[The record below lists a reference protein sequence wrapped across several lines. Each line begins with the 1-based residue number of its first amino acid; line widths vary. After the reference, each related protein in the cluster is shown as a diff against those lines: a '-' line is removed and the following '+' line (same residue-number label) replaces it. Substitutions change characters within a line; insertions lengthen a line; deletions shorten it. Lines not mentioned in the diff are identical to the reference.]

1 MEHKAG
7 ESEGVP
13 DLSGIPSPAERR
25 LRFVIFFAL
34 AWVVVIVNAPDFI
47 MGLLHIK
54 SPLVHSMCDLSAVI
68 VMSLMLLYLLFVIK
82 QEKRVTTFLLVGVG
96 LVIVSQVLRIARVMK
111 LLDILHG
118 TQPNFY
124 DLVRVFDEACNGL
137 GLVFIAA
144 AFLTA
149 IADLYSAKQK
159 LSAQQQAL
167 SKEIL
172 RRAQVEKE
180 IAEER
185 QKYKDLVNNLP
196 VAVYRNTPGPDGRF
210 LEMNAA
216 HVAMLEADSEQE
228 LLKYNVSDLYR
239 NPAKRKEIAD
249 KLLKQGSVR
258 NEEVEL
264 ITLKGRQIWGSV
276 TAVVKHDFEGKP
288 YFDGIIE
295 DITARV
301 AAEHLLAEHRAK
313 MIENA
318 RLASLGIMAGGI
330 AHEINNPLAVIA
342 GCVEQLELAG
352 PDWRAQEE
360 RGKRLLFMIRDNTFR
375 IQKTIQGLRSLSR
388 DASEDPFV
396 KHPLASIIDDT
407 VDLCRQRF
415 RSNGVQIEVDAPG
428 PELVFECRPA
438 QVAQVLLN
446 LLNNAFDAVRENPVK
461 QIRLR
466 AGVQGDRVE
475 IMVED
480 NGPGFNRETAE
491 RLFVPFFTTKSQQN
505 GLGLGLS
512 ISHAIVEAHHG
523 EITADI
529 TDGYTRFYVRLPL
542 IQTQPPAN
550 ASLL

>member
-1 MEHKAG
+1 M
-7 ESEGVP
+7 
-13 DLSGIPSPAERR
+13 PA
-25 LRFVIFFAL
+25 LC
-34 AWVVVIVNAPDFI
+34 
-47 MGLLHIK
+47 G
-54 SPLVHSMCDLSAVI
+54 HS
-68 VMSLMLLYLLFVIK
+68 
-82 QEKRVTTFLLVGVG
+82 
-96 LVIVSQVLRIARVMK
+96 
-111 LLDILHG
+111 
-118 TQPNFY
+118 
-124 DLVRVFDEACNGL
+124 
-137 GLVFIAA
+137 
-144 AFLTA
+144 
-149 IADLYSAKQK
+149 
-159 LSAQQQAL
+159 
-167 SKEIL
+167 SKE
-172 RRAQVEKE
+172 VT
-180 IAEER
+180 
-185 QKYKDLVNNLP
+185 QKPPIKYRPNWVPKTSIPYGDSRLV
-196 VAVYRNTPGPDGRF
+196 
-210 LEMNAA
+210 
-216 HVAMLEADSEQE
+216 Q
-228 LLKYNVSDLYR
+228 
-239 NPAKRKEIAD
+239 
-249 KLLKQGSVR
+249 
-258 NEEVEL
+258 
-264 ITLKGRQIWGSV
+264 
-276 TAVVKHDFEGKP
+276 
-288 YFDGIIE
+288 
-295 DITARV
+295 
-301 AAEHLLAEHRAK
+301 
-313 MIENA
+313 
-318 RLASLGIMAGGI
+318 
-330 AHEINNPLAVIA
+330 
-342 GCVEQLELAG
+342 
-352 PDWRAQEE
+352 
-360 RGKRLLFMIRDNTFR
+360 RLLFMIRDNTFR

>member
-1 MEHKAG
+1 MEYKIG
-7 ESEGVP
+7 ENEG
-13 DLSGIPSPAERR
+13 LLEESGIPSRAERR

-34 AWVVVIVNAPDFI
+34 AWVVLIVNAPDFI
-47 MGLLHIK
+47 MGLFQIK
-54 SPLVHSMCDLSAVI
+54 TPLVHSICDLSAVI

-82 QEKRVTTFLLVGVG
+82 QERRVTTFLMVGVG

-111 LLDILHG
+111 LLDFLHG
-118 TQPNFY
+118 TQPNLY
-124 DLVRVFDEACNGL
+124 DLARVFDEACNGL

-149 IADLYSAKQK
+149 IADLYAAKQK
-159 LSAQQQAL
+159 LSAQQKVL

-180 IAEER
+180 ITEER

-216 HVAMLEADSEQE
+216 HLAMLEADSEEE

-239 NPAKRKEIAD
+239 DSAKRKEIAD
-249 KLLKQGSVR
+249 KLLKQGFIR

-264 ITLKGRQIWGSV
+264 VTLKGRPVWGSV
-276 TAVVKHDFEGKP
+276 TAVVKHDRDGQP

-295 DITARV
+295 DVTARV
-301 AAEHLLAEHRAK
+301 EAEHLLAEHRAK
-313 MIENA
+313 MTENA

-330 AHEINNPLAVIA
+330 AHEINNPLAVIV
-342 GCVEQLELAG
+342 GCVEQLEVAG
-352 PDWRAQEE
+352 PDWRTQEE
-360 RGKRLLFMIRDNTFR
+360 LGKRLLGLIRDHTFR

-396 KHPLASIIDDT
+396 RHPLASIIDDT
-407 VDLCRQRF
+407 VDLCHQRF
-415 RSNGVQIEVDAPG
+415 RSNGVQLEVDAPG

-446 LLNNAFDAVRENPVK
+446 LLNNAFDAVRDNPVK
-461 QIRLR
+461 QIRLQ
-466 AGVQGDRVE
+466 AGVQGERVE

-480 NGPGFNRETAE
+480 NGPGFNRDIAE
-491 RLFVPFFTTKSQQN
+491 KLFVPFFTTKSQQN

-512 ISHAIVEAHHG
+512 ISHAIVESHHG

-529 TDGYTRFYVRLPL
+529 TDGCTRFYVRLPL
-542 IQTQPPAN
+542 VQTLPPVN
-550 ASLL
+550 TSLP